1 MSRDSF
7 DLIVIGSGP
16 AGEKGAAQAAYFGK
30 RVALVE
36 KERRLGGAGVNTG
49 TVPSKTLRETALY
62 FSGLRQR
69 GLYGIDYSIRREL
82 TVPDFMYRKD
92 HVVGSLRGMIEANLG
107 RHRIEVVPG
116 YGEFEDPHTLRVTS
130 MEGGVRRL
138 SAPVILI
145 ATGSFPH
152 WPDGVERD
160 PERLYDSDTIL
171 QMERIPRSL
180 AVVGAGVIG
189 CEYATMFRALGI
201 EVTLVCGQDRLLPF
215 LDEEI
220 SEHLRAQA
228 ERLGLSILLSESVDE
243 VDVSPAAVRL
253 RLRGGGTVETERVL
267 FATGRV
273 GATSGLGLERVG
285 LGAGPRGHL
294 EVNEHYQTGVPHI
307 YAAGDVIGFPA
318 LASTSMEQARVAMC
332 HAFDLKYKSRVSSLL
347 PMAVYTIP
355 EIAAVGETEQSC
367 RRKGIACCVG
377 RARYE
382 NNSRGQI
389 IGDLSGLV
397 KLVFSPRDQR
407 LLGVHVAGEMAS
419 ELVHVGQ
426 GCLHFGGTIDYFI
439 QAVFNYPTLAEAYK
453 YAAYDGL
460 GNLARETGVGSDDS
474 PAPDAS

>member
-1 MSRDSF
+1 MSSGAF

-36 KERRLGGAGVNTG
+36 RERRLGGAGVNTG
-49 TVPSKTLRETALY
+49 TLPSKTLRETALY

-69 GLYGIDYSIRREL
+69 GLYGIDYSIKREL

-92 HVVGSLRGMIEANLG
+92 HVVRSMWAMIDANLE
-107 RHRIEVVPG
+107 RHRIELVPG
-116 YGEFEDPHTLRVTS
+116 YGEFEDPHTLRVTN
-130 MEGGVRRL
+130 MDGGVRRL

-145 ATGSFPH
+145 ATGSYPN
-152 WPDGVERD
+152 WPEGVARD

-171 QMERIPRSL
+171 EMDRIPSSL

-189 CEYATMFRALGI
+189 CEYATMFRAMGV
-201 EVTLVCGQDRLLPF
+201 EVSLLCGQDRLLPF

-220 SEHLRAQA
+220 SEQLRAQVS
-228 ERLGLSILLSESVDE
+228 RLGLSVVMNESVDE
-243 VDVSPAAVRL
+243 VDLSGSLVRL
-253 RLRGGGTVETERVL
+253 VLRGGGSLEVERVL
-267 FATGRV
+267 FATGRM
-273 GATSGLGLERVG
+273 GATHGLGLERVG
-285 LGAGPRGHL
+285 IGVGPRGHL
-294 EVNEHYQTGVPHI
+294 KVNENYQTEVPHI

-332 HAFDLKYKSRVSSLL
+332 HAFELKYKSRVSTLL

-367 RRKGIACCVG
+367 RQKGIACCVG
-377 RARYE
+377 RARYQD
-382 NNSRGQI
+382 NSRGQI
-389 IGDLSGLV
+389 IGDASGLI
-397 KLVFSPRDQR
+397 KLVFSSDDQR
-407 LLGVHVAGEMAS
+407 LLGVHIVGEMAS

-460 GNLARETGVGSDDS
+460 GNLARQKKL
-474 PAPDAS
+474 PAS

>member
-1 MSRDSF
+1 MSSGAF

-36 KERRLGGAGVNTG
+36 RERRLGGAGVNTG
-49 TVPSKTLRETALY
+49 TLPSKTLRETALY

-69 GLYGIDYSIRREL
+69 GLYGIDYSIKREL

-92 HVVGSLRGMIEANLG
+92 HVVRSMWAMIDANLE
-107 RHRIEVVPG
+107 RHRIELVPG
-116 YGEFEDPHTLRVTS
+116 YGEFEDPHTLRVTN
-130 MEGGVRRL
+130 MDGGVRRL

-145 ATGSFPH
+145 ATGSYPN
-152 WPDGVERD
+152 WPEGVARD

-171 QMERIPRSL
+171 EMDRIPSSL

-189 CEYATMFRALGI
+189 CEYATMFRAMGV
-201 EVTLVCGQDRLLPF
+201 EVSLLCGQDRLLPF

-220 SEHLRAQA
+220 SEQLRAQVS
-228 ERLGLSILLSESVDE
+228 RLGLSVVLNESVDE
-243 VDVSPAAVRL
+243 VDLSGSQVRL
-253 RLRGGGTVETERVL
+253 VLRGGGSLEVERVL
-267 FATGRV
+267 FATGRM
-273 GATSGLGLERVG
+273 GATHGLGLERVG
-285 LGAGPRGHL
+285 IGVGPRGHL
-294 EVNEHYQTGVPHI
+294 KVNENYQTEVPHI

-332 HAFDLKYKSRVSSLL
+332 HAFELKYKSRVSTLL

-367 RRKGIACCVG
+367 RQKGIACCVG
-377 RARYE
+377 RARYQD
-382 NNSRGQI
+382 NSRGQI
-389 IGDLSGLV
+389 IGDASGLI
-397 KLVFSPRDQR
+397 KLVFSSDDQR
-407 LLGVHVAGEMAS
+407 LLGVHIVGEMAS

-460 GNLARETGVGSDDS
+460 GNLARQKKP
-474 PAPDAS
+474 PAS